1 MGSDPYIRYMIVS
14 EDRVRRLPV
23 STPEQRA
30 AQEWVQGRLRWERWL
45 RELERPEEPVAE
57 AAEDDAA

>member
-1 MGSDPYIRYMIVS
+1 MSVS

-45 RELERPEEPVAE
+45 RGLEGQADAGTSAAD
-57 AAEDDAA
+57 AAEGAA